1 MASVAATI
9 AQTLKAYDTKYFFQV
24 TGGDQALWIALEEA
38 GIQMIPCRSEK
49 GAAYM
54 ADGYARISG
63 NPGFVYGQYEPGV
76 ANVAAGLADPYW
88 SMSPVISFTTS
99 MRTQSRDRYEY
110 QELDQLPLHTSLTRW
125 NKTVARPER
134 AAEMLRGAIRAA
146 TGAIPG
152 PVHLEIPSDMLRAET
167 TAVPIYKEP
176 PFGHIP
182 SLRTAPPPE
191 AVTAMMDALL
201 SPPRPV
207 LIARHPR
214 FLSHPL
220 QKDPPPPRTPN
231 LPR

>member
-63 NPGFVYGQYEPGV
+63 KPGFVYGQYGPGV
-76 ANVAAGLADPYW
+76 SNVAAGLADPYW

-99 MRTQSRDRYEY
+99 MRTPSRDRYEY

-125 NKTVARPER
+125 NKAVARPER
-134 AAEMLRGAIRAA
+134 AAEM
-146 TGAIPG
+146 PG
-152 PVHLEIPSDMLRAET
+152 V
-167 TAVPIYKEP
+167 
-176 PFGHIP
+176 
-182 SLRTAPPPE
+182 
-191 AVTAMMDALL
+191 
-201 SPPRPV
+201 RPV
-207 LIARHPR
+207 AAAYFFDAMEQGCGSPGTRCGNAARGYSRCHG
-214 FLSHPL
+214 SYSW
-220 QKDPPPPRTPN
+220 TCAS
-231 LPR
+231 